1 MNTRRTIPLVL
12 ASLLVLSA
20 AACGGD
26 DDDASSDTTTPAAGD
41 TVDAE
46 GLGPVVVGS
55 ADFPE
60 SQLIAQ
66 IYGQALAADGFEVSY
81 ENAIGAREVYYD
93 AIQSGEVDL
102 VPEYTN
108 SLLSFVVRQDDP
120 AALPTATNVDEQI
133 SELGEV
139 LPDGLEV
146 LPPSSAEDKDVIVCT
161 KEVADKYS
169 LTNLSELGEVAPDI
183 TIGGPPEFEDRAPF
197 GLIGFKDIYGADFG
211 DFVPLDIGAVADA
224 LVAAKIDCGNLFSTM
239 SVITTDAFV
248 TLEDDK
254 GTVPNEAVLP
264 LVRSEVAS
272 DQLKATL
279 DNVNQQLTTDDL
291 KAMMVQVEVDAAAP
305 DVVAQE
311 WLATIS

>member
-26 DDDASSDTTTPAAGD
+26 DDDASSDATTAASGD
-41 TVDAE
+41 TVDAA
-46 GLGPVVVGS
+46 GLGPIVVGS

-66 IYGQALAADGFEVSY
+66 IYGQALATAGFDVSY
-81 ENAIGAREVYYD
+81 ELAIGAREVYYD

-133 SELGEV
+133 TELGEV

-146 LPPSSAEDKDVIVCT
+146 LPPSTAEDKDVIVCT

-169 LTNLSELGEVAPDI
+169 LTNLSELGAVAPDI
-183 TIGGPPEFEDRAPF
+183 TIGGPPEFETRAPF
-197 GLIGFKDIYGADFG
+197 GLVGFKDIYGAEFG
-211 DFVPLDIGAVADA
+211 DFVPLDDRCRRRCARGRPDRLRQPV
-224 LVAAKIDCGNLFSTM
+224 L
-239 SVITTDAFV
+239 
-248 TLEDDK
+248 DDV
-254 GTVPNEAVLP
+254 GHHDRC
-264 LVRSEVAS
+264 VRLAGGR
-272 DQLKATL
+272 QGHRA
-279 DNVNQQLTTDDL
+279 QRGR
-291 KAMMVQVEVDAAAP
+291 AAAGP
-305 DVVAQE
+305 HRGGQ
-311 WLATIS
+311 